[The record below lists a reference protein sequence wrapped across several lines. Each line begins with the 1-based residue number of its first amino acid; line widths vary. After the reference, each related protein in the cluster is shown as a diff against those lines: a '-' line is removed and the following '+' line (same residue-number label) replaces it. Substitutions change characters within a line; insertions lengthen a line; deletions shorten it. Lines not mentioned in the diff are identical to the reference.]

1 MEETTPPAPTNQTQP
16 KKDNAIIFYIIGGLI
31 VTAIIVAGFVLIPKQ
46 STSQPTAETEQTEP
60 VLGETSTQPLPTAPK
75 GAIGSLACEEQYYN
89 TVNGVPQTY
98 YISTDGEV
106 PTAGGQVTCTI
117 SASVNNQVV
126 ASEQITPALVADPSR
141 GGATFTCTTQGLK
154 LTPGVPTK
162 VTTDLTDANGQ
173 TASCNRTF
181 LLP

>member
-1 MEETTPPAPTNQTQP
+1 MEETTPPTPTPNQP

-46 STSQPTAETEQTEP
+46 SSSQPTAETEQTEP
-60 VLGETSTQPLPTAPK
+60 VLGETNNAPQPTTPMGP
-75 GAIGSLACEEQYYN
+75 IGSLACEEQFYN

-98 YISTDGEV
+98 YLSTDGEV
-106 PTAGGQVTCTI
+106 PTTGGQVTCTI
-117 SASVNNQVV
+117 SASVNNQIV
-126 ASEQITPALVADPSR
+126 ASEQITPVLVADPSR
-141 GGATFTCTTQGLK
+141 GGSTFTCSTQGLK

-162 VTTDLTDANGQ
+162 VTTDLTDANGL